1 MQLFNRVSS
10 LFVITAWFLF
20 ALSGCS
26 SDDGGKSGGEEAKV
40 AVEVEVPLTFT
51 GDIFV
56 NKANQSEYKFS
67 GTCPLDSDTVVIEL
81 DAHDA
86 IEVPCDQGLWVYPG
100 DSDTLVN
107 ADFLTATRNGADGNI
122 AWVTISV
129 KDAESDE
136 GVNDLFF
143 DLTVDV
149 ILPTVPLVD
158 HSQAVNI
165 ANQGAYMLPGTCSEP
180 GTVTVKVADG
190 VEVGADGAEGEAR
203 FRVVS
208 ADCRGGKWTAE
219 LELAGVIG
227 ADDGD
232 GTNIESVVSFVDLA
246 GNAME
251 TDVSTSLV
259 RDLIAPIVEGQ
270 VAVPADQDYRTT
282 GEELVFTVTFSENVV
297 VVGSPYIELAIDPIS
312 EGKRA
317 VYKEGSGSKVL
328 LFAYPLEDGLLDADG
343 IELVA
348 PQVVIAQG
356 HTIRDG
362 AGNDI
367 VPDLGEI
374 PSLAGVIVGSDW
386 PRVGITRS
394 GSAAVNGAFDISV
407 SFSEDIEGFEFS
419 ELEAAIAV
427 GFTGSVTVEN
437 FRAVSGRTFLARV
450 VPAGALDGEVIIHVA
465 PNAVRDSEGKSNEVG
480 ATLTVPVDIVLPRVV
495 GVDAAPGDY
504 KVGEEV
510 LFTVT
515 FSEDVVVAG
524 TPKLS
529 LVVGSVSRAAV
540 YKEPDAQNAAVHSF
554 GYVIAASDGDG
565 DGVEVGRISFPA
577 NSSIKDV
584 VDNGLNAHFALVTLA
599 AVTVDTTAPQILSVS
614 GTGGRYKVGD
624 VIKIAVA
631 FDEMV
636 TVTGSPS
643 LSLTVGSGSKAAGYD
658 SVSSEG
664 AMHYFTYS
672 VVAGDSDD
680 DGVAVTAIALN
691 SGTIRDG
698 AGNDAAALSAA
709 VVISGVRIDTM
720 APQLAGTPFTAA
732 AGSYRGG
739 VVIPIKAHFNETV
752 TLGAGA
758 SLTVNGSTAAYQG
771 GGTAN
776 VHVFHYAV
784 EGSDRS
790 GVALNITGFTGTV
803 SDIAGNAGD
812 MASVSSSLGDVLLDT
827 VRPSVSMTGPTGK
840 ESAAFDVTITFSES
854 VKQFSPSGL
863 VIANGSVAR
872 IEGGG
877 TSYTASIVP
886 GNGAGEVVVHL
897 NANVAL
903 DAAGN
908 GNSAASSL
916 RVVVD
921 HAGPGVSI
929 VRRGT
934 SATGPVNGNFDIA
947 IEFSE
952 TLGDPSGSL
961 DSEITVV
968 NGAVVSG
975 SGTWNSGRYEVVI
988 GPSIA
993 SGKEGEVAVSV
1004 AAWAVQD
1011 RAGNGSEASNILR
1024 VFVDKRVPTILGI
1037 AAADGYYR
1045 TGDAVEIVVEF
1056 NEAVLVVGT
1065 APSLVLTDVGS
1076 ASYVGARNGTTHL
1089 FSYVV
1094 TGAHNDL
1101 DGLGA
1106 SSLANYASFKDLAGN
1121 ALPDP
1126 GSSLSISGTA
1136 IIDSTLPTVVDSTGN
1151 ALADDATA
1159 TQVKNWAWKCASEVG
1174 CKFRSVVNQNVN
1186 HSFGI
1191 ESYTLTDSA
1200 NTPAP
1205 NPPSNSETYYLHVQ
1219 AQDLAGNESQVYRVS
1234 AVVDNKAPTV
1244 SFAGIASGARISSN
1258 TTLEVTFSESVKSGT
1273 ALIADEITATGGAV
1287 TVGTPTLKAD
1297 GNNTTFTVP
1306 INVVADKSNVPVT
1319 LTVASGAITD
1329 AAGNGN
1335 SVSVAHSFI
1344 VDTGVPDAPVLSLS
1358 NPSSSPSNDTTP
1370 TLALKVP
1377 ARSTAKLYEGSGCT
1391 GTVMGTVANTTA
1403 SAENKTITLAA
1414 LNSDKTYNFYAQTE
1428 KTANATIKS
1437 GCSSALSYVLDT
1449 TGPTVAFSGIAAR
1462 DRISSDAN
1470 LIVTFN
1476 EDIKT
1481 DATLAVT
1488 EITETD
1494 SGSAI
1499 TVGTPVRQGNTKV
1512 WHIPLTLAA
1521 NVVGSSVTL
1530 QVDANAVQDLAGNG
1544 NTVSDSHTFT
1554 VDTVAPTVSFGGIA
1568 SGARISSGT
1577 NLEVTFSESVKS
1589 GARLT
1594 VSEITVT
1601 GNAVT
1606 VGTPAL
1612 KSSSTTIFT
1621 VPITVL
1627 ARKSN
1632 VTVTLTV
1639 ASGAIT
1645 DAAGNGNSVSAA
1657 HSFIVDTGV
1666 PDRPT
1671 LSLSSPPSSPGND
1684 RTPTLSLNVPA
1695 RSTARLYKGN
1705 SCTGSSVASVVN
1717 ATDDAVDKT
1726 IISADLG
1733 NDNTYNFYALIEK
1746 TADNTIKSA
1755 CSAVLSYVLDTAA
1768 PTPTLSGISGTVG
1781 VDQILTV
1788 TFDETVSGFNAGD
1801 ITIAAGSAAVT
1812 RGSLTA
1818 VTAGTVWTMPITL
1831 VANQD
1836 GVNVRVTIGAGAVTD
1851 DAGNSSAAGSLSFRV
1866 DNVLDMPTG
1875 LVLKTPSSSPGNDK
1889 TPTLTVQEAPGG
1901 RTITLHKNSACT
1913 DTALASVTTTGSSAV
1928 NKDITPTSDL
1938 IDGSYTFYVKITKVS
1953 ASLSTCFA
1961 TGVAYVLDTAKPV
1974 AIISGNFED
1983 TTVTTTVEIRLSVS
1997 VGGWINESSFTADDI
2012 TIDPIGAV
2020 TVGVPR
2026 RAGNSA
2032 NPWIVPIT
2040 PVAGKSNIQ
2049 VTLSIAADRF
2059 TDNAGNGNVASS
2071 GSNLFTFTVNTAGR
2085 SSLLSEVTPAERP
2098 EELSRGEV

>member
-1 MQLFNRVSS
+1 MRLFNRVSS
-10 LFVITAWFLF
+10 LFVMTAWFLLP
-20 ALSGCS
+20 LSGCS
-26 SDDGGKSGGEEAKV
+26 SDDGEKGGGEEAKV

-51 GDIFV
+51 GDVFV
-56 NKANQSEYKFS
+56 NKANQNEYTFS

-100 DSDTLVN
+100 DSDTSVN
-107 ADFLTATRNGADGNI
+107 ADFLTATRSGADGNI

-143 DLTVDV
+143 DLTVD
-149 ILPTVPLVD
+149 ITLPTMPLVD

-203 FRVVS
+203 FRVAS
-208 ADCRGGKWTAE
+208 ADCRGGKWTAK
-219 LELAGVIG
+219 LELAGVTG

-251 TDVSTSLV
+251 TDIPTSLD

-297 VVGSPYIELAIDPIS
+297 VVGSPYIELAIGPIS

-317 VYKEGSGSKVL
+317 AYKEGSGSKVL

-386 PRVGITRS
+386 PRVGIARS

-419 ELEAAIAV
+419 DLEAAIAE
-427 GFTGSVTVEN
+427 GSTGSVMVEN

-495 GVDAAPGDY
+495 GVDAAPEDY
-504 KVGEEV
+504 KVREEV

-515 FSEDVVVAG
+515 FSEDVVVTG
-524 TPKLS
+524 TPNLS
-529 LVVGSVSRAAV
+529 LVVGSVSRAAA
-540 YKEPDAQNAAVHSF
+540 YKGQPDTQNAAVHSF
-554 GYVIAASDGDG
+554 GYVIAASDGDS

-614 GTGGRYKVGD
+614 GTGGHYKVGD

-643 LSLTVGSGSKAAGYD
+643 LSLTVGSGSRVASHDAA
-658 SVSSEG
+658 SSSG

-680 DGVAVTAIALN
+680 DGVEVTAIALN

-698 AGNDAAALSAA
+698 AGNDAAALSAG

-720 APQLAGTPFTAA
+720 APQLAGTPFTAD

-739 VVIPIKAHFNETV
+739 VVIPITAHFSEAV
-752 TLGAGA
+752 TLGADA
-758 SLTVNGSTAAYQG
+758 SLAVNGGTAAYQG
-771 GGTAN
+771 GETAST
-776 VHVFHYAV
+776 HVFHYAV
-784 EGSDRS
+784 EGVKS
-790 GVALNITGFTGTV
+790 GVALNITSFTGTV

-827 VRPSVSMTGPTGK
+827 VRPSVSMRGPAEK
-840 ESAAFDVTITFSES
+840 ESEAFDVTITFSES

-872 IEGGG
+872 LEGSG
-877 TSYTASIVP
+877 TSYMASIVP

-952 TLGDPSGSL
+952 TLGDRSGFL

-968 NGAVVSG
+968 NGTVVSG
-975 SGTWNSGRYEVVI
+975 AWNSGRYEVVI

-1004 AAWAVQD
+1004 AAWVVQD
-1011 RAGNGSEASNILR
+1011 RAGNGNEASNILR

-1186 HSFGI
+1186 HSFGA
-1191 ESYTLTDSA
+1191 ESYTLTDRA
-1200 NTPAP
+1200 NTPVP
-1205 NPPSNSETYYLHVQ
+1205 NPPSNGATYYLHVQ
-1219 AQDLAGNESQVYRVS
+1219 AQDLAGNESQVYRIS

-1258 TTLEVTFSESVKSGT
+1258 TNLEVIFSEPVKSV
-1273 ALIADEITATGGAV
+1273 AEFIASDITVTGGAV
-1287 TVGTPTLKAD
+1287 IVGTPTVKANS
-1297 GNNTTFTVP
+1297 NNTTFNVP
-1306 INVVADKSNVPVT
+1306 IEVVDNMSNVAVT

-1329 AAGNGN
+1329 AADNGN
-1335 SVSVAHSFI
+1335 SVSVAHEFT
-1344 VDTGVPDAPVLSLS
+1344 VDTGVPEAPVLSLS
-1358 NPSSSPSNDTTP
+1358 NPSS
-1370 TLALKVP
+1370 
-1377 ARSTAKLYEGSGCT
+1377 
-1391 GTVMGTVANTTA
+1391 
-1403 SAENKTITLAA
+1403 
-1414 LNSDKTYNFYAQTE
+1414 
-1428 KTANATIKS
+1428 
-1437 GCSSALSYVLDT
+1437 
-1449 TGPTVAFSGIAAR
+1449 FS
-1462 DRISSDAN
+1462 
-1470 LIVTFN
+1470 
-1476 EDIKT
+1476 
-1481 DATLAVT
+1481 
-1488 EITETD
+1488 
-1494 SGSAI
+1494 
-1499 TVGTPVRQGNTKV
+1499 
-1512 WHIPLTLAA
+1512 
-1521 NVVGSSVTL
+1521 
-1530 QVDANAVQDLAGNG
+1530 
-1544 NTVSDSHTFT
+1544 
-1554 VDTVAPTVSFGGIA
+1554 
-1568 SGARISSGT
+1568 
-1577 NLEVTFSESVKS
+1577 
-1589 GARLT
+1589 
-1594 VSEITVT
+1594 
-1601 GNAVT
+1601 
-1606 VGTPAL
+1606 
-1612 KSSSTTIFT
+1612 
-1621 VPITVL
+1621 
-1627 ARKSN
+1627 
-1632 VTVTLTV
+1632 
-1639 ASGAIT
+1639 
-1645 DAAGNGNSVSAA
+1645 
-1657 HSFIVDTGV
+1657 
-1666 PDRPT
+1666 
-1671 LSLSSPPSSPGND
+1671 
-1684 RTPTLSLNVPA
+1684 
-1695 RSTARLYKGN
+1695 
-1705 SCTGSSVASVVN
+1705 
-1717 ATDDAVDKT
+1717 
-1726 IISADLG
+1726 
-1733 NDNTYNFYALIEK
+1733 
-1746 TADNTIKSA
+1746 
-1755 CSAVLSYVLDTAA
+1755 
-1768 PTPTLSGISGTVG
+1768 
-1781 VDQILTV
+1781 
-1788 TFDETVSGFNAGD
+1788 
-1801 ITIAAGSAAVT
+1801 
-1812 RGSLTA
+1812 
-1818 VTAGTVWTMPITL
+1818 
-1831 VANQD
+1831 
-1836 GVNVRVTIGAGAVTD
+1836 
-1851 DAGNSSAAGSLSFRV
+1851 
-1866 DNVLDMPTG
+1866 
-1875 LVLKTPSSSPGNDK
+1875 
-1889 TPTLTVQEAPGG
+1889 
-1901 RTITLHKNSACT
+1901 
-1913 DTALASVTTTGSSAV
+1913 
-1928 NKDITPTSDL
+1928 
-1938 IDGSYTFYVKITKVS
+1938 
-1953 ASLSTCFA
+1953 
-1961 TGVAYVLDTAKPV
+1961 
-1974 AIISGNFED
+1974 
-1983 TTVTTTVEIRLSVS
+1983 
-1997 VGGWINESSFTADDI
+1997 
-2012 TIDPIGAV
+2012 
-2020 TVGVPR
+2020 
-2026 RAGNSA
+2026 
-2032 NPWIVPIT
+2032 
-2040 PVAGKSNIQ
+2040 
-2049 VTLSIAADRF
+2049 
-2059 TDNAGNGNVASS
+2059 
-2071 GSNLFTFTVNTAGR
+2071 
-2085 SSLLSEVTPAERP
+2085 
-2098 EELSRGEV
+2098 